1 MSKLSKTN
9 TTSCKAEFGP
19 NYKEVK
25 IGDIIILAQDKPLK
39 LDCGQQVSSFPM
51 AYKTY
56 GKLNEEK
63 SNAILIC
70 HGLTGDQYLIG
81 THPVTRKPGWWE
93 DVVGEGKILD
103 TNKYFII
110 CSNVIGGCM
119 GSWGPKCIN
128 PKTKKPYN
136 MDFPVVTISDMVRA
150 QKLLIEYF
158 GIKRLFAVI
167 GGSMGGMLTLE
178 WAAKYPECVY
188 AAVPI
193 ATAAR
198 HTAQNIA
205 FHEIGRQAIKADPD
219 WHGGNYA
226 SKRLLPSKGLAVGR
240 MMAHITYLSESGLA
254 RKFGRGL
261 QDKEHITYG
270 FDTDFQVESYLLHQG
285 RSFVNRF
292 DPNSYLY
299 ITKAMDYFDLDADY
313 GGMLANAFKNTKTR
327 FCVISFSSDWLFPTS
342 ESKHIVHA
350 LNASVA
356 RVSFV
361 EVVTDKG
368 HDAFLLDEPEFW
380 QTLDGFIKGI
390 AKQMGF

>member
-1 MSKLSKTN
+1 MPKTIK
-9 TTSCKAEFGP
+9 SIVAEFGP
-19 NYKEVK
+19 KYKEAK
-25 IGDIIILAQDKPLK
+25 IGDIIMLAIEKPLL
-39 LDCGQQVSSFPM
+39 LDCGREISNFPM

-56 GKLNEEK
+56 GTLNADK
-63 SNAILIC
+63 SNAILLC

-81 THPVTRKPGWWE
+81 KHPVTHKDGWWE
-93 DVVGEGKILD
+93 QIAGPGKILD
-103 TNKYFII
+103 TDKYFLI

-119 GSWGPKCIN
+119 GSFGPKCIN
-128 PKTKKPYN
+128 PETNKPYN
-136 MDFPVVTISDMVRA
+136 LDFPVVTIGDMVRA

-158 GIKRLFAVI
+158 EIEQLFAVI
-167 GGSMGGMLTLE
+167 GGSMGGMLALE

-219 WHGGNYA
+219 WHGGNYIEH
-226 SKRLLPSKGLAVGR
+226 RTLPNKGLAVGR
-240 MMAHITYLSESGLA
+240 MMAHITYLSPSGLA

-261 QDKEHITYG
+261 QDKEKISYD
-270 FDTDFQVESYLLHQG
+270 FETDFQVESYLLHQG
-285 RSFVNRF
+285 RAFVNRF

-299 ITKAMDYFDLDADY
+299 ITKAMDYFDLEADY
-313 GGMLANAFKNTKTR
+313 GGMLANAFKNTKTK
-327 FCVISFSSDWLFPTS
+327 FCVISFSSDWLFPTI

-350 LNASVA
+350 LNSSVA
-356 RVSFV
+356 QVSFV
-361 EVVTDKG
+361 EVETDKG

-380 QTLDGFIKGI
+380 ATLDGFMKGI
-390 AKQMGF
+390 EKDRFK